1 MYSRI
6 QIYFRSSLILIVGE
20 RAEFQVL
27 TKLNVI
33 ILKPMVNSDERLFF
47 FDSLIK
53 VHGGY
58 IKFSWLELES

>member
-1 MYSRI
+1 M

-27 TKLNVI
+27 NTKLNVI
-33 ILKPMVNSDERLFF
+33 ILKPMVNSDERLLF

-58 IKFSWLELES
+58 IKFSWLE

>member
-1 MYSRI
+1 M

-27 TKLNVI
+27 NTKLNVI
-33 ILKPMVNSDERLFF
+33 ILKPMVNSDERLLF